1 MKRKLIS
8 YICLVAIFMETIPVN
23 ALSNITSEIVPIE
36 SSEETKSEEESTEQK
51 EESTEQKDEKT
62 EEKEESKSKLEDNVF
77 NMYILDKIE
86 NELGF
91 SIGFDEKEKKFK
103 LSNQSEKQLS
113 KTNLDSIIYKINIYD
128 K

>member
-1 MKRKLIS
+1 
-8 YICLVAIFMETIPVN
+8 
-23 ALSNITSEIVPIE
+23 
-36 SSEETKSEEESTEQK
+36 
-51 EESTEQKDEKT
+51 
-62 EEKEESKSKLEDNVF
+62 
-77 NMYILDKIE
+77 MYILDKIE

-128 K
+128 KENKEKLNIELLHLISLLILQILVHYYRQSQD

>member
-62 EEKEESKSKLEDNVF
+62 EEKEDKQKEESKSKLEDNVF

-86 NELGF
+86 NELN
-91 SIGFDEKEKKFK
+91 KE
-103 LSNQSEKQLS
+103 
-113 KTNLDSIIYKINIYD
+113 YKDITYNINIPTWKEIANLVAEIYSNIAP
-128 K
+128 

>member
-36 SSEETKSEEESTEQK
+36 KSE

-62 EEKEESKSKLEDNVF
+62 EEKEDKQKEESKSKLEDNVF

-113 KTNLDSIIYKINIYD
+113 KTNLDSIIYKINI
-128 K
+128 

>member
-51 EESTEQKDEKT
+51 EESTEQKDER
-62 EEKEESKSKLEDNVF
+62 L
-77 NMYILDKIE
+77 
-86 NELGF
+86 
-91 SIGFDEKEKKFK
+91 KKK
-103 LSNQSEKQLS
+103 
-113 KTNLDSIIYKINIYD
+113 KTNKKKKVNLS
-128 K
+128 

>member
-51 EESTEQKDEKT
+51 D
-62 EEKEESKSKLEDNVF
+62 
-77 NMYILDKIE
+77 
-86 NELGF
+86 
-91 SIGFDEKEKKFK
+91 
-103 LSNQSEKQLS
+103 
-113 KTNLDSIIYKINIYD
+113 
-128 K
+128 

>member
-51 EESTEQKDEKT
+51 DEKYWR
-62 EEKEESKSKLEDNVF
+62 KERRQTKRRK
-77 NMYILDKIE
+77 
-86 NELGF
+86 
-91 SIGFDEKEKKFK
+91 
-103 LSNQSEKQLS
+103 
-113 KTNLDSIIYKINIYD
+113 
-128 K
+128 